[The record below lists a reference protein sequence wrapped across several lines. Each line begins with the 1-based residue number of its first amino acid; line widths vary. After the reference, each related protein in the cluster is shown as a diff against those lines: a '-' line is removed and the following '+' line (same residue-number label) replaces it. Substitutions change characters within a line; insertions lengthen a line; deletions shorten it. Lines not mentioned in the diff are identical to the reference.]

1 MMSVVGAGGALGG
14 DGGFLGGDGGKGGV
28 GGEEGGGGAEAAFVD
43 WFVCDALVDWLVCDA
58 LVDWFVCDADWFV
71 CDAARAHVAAS
82 MTVRRLGAIF
92 FSQRRI
98 VNGNGDLGVLIL
110 RKEKKGKE
118 RNGKFWKKTRA
129 AYRLPAWSPT
139 AVLPILEAA

>member
-14 DGGFLGGDGGKGGV
+14 DGGSLGGDGGRGGV
-28 GGEEGGGGAEAAFVD
+28 GGEEGGGAEV
-43 WFVCDALVDWLVCDA
+43 ALVDWFVCDA

-82 MTVRRLGAIF
+82 TTVRRRGAIF
-92 FSQRRI
+92 LHATRCEWNRRTRDFKSI
-98 VNGNGDLGVLIL
+98 FQK
-110 RKEKKGKE
+110 KEEKGME
-118 RNGKFWKKTRA
+118 SAGKNLKRA

>member
-14 DGGFLGGDGGKGGV
+14 DGGSLGGDGGRGGV
-28 GGEEGGGGAEAAFVD
+28 GGEEGGGAEVALVD
-43 WFVCDALVDWLVCDA
+43 WFVCDALVDWFVCDA

-82 MTVRRLGAIF
+82 TTVRRRGAIF
-92 FSQRRI
+92 LHATRCEWNRRTRDFKSI
-98 VNGNGDLGVLIL
+98 FQK
-110 RKEKKGKE
+110 KEEKGME
-118 RNGKFWKKTRA
+118 SAGKNLKRA